1 MPEETLNEASV
12 LFDSS
17 PDSQDSTES
26 TETADSSAETQNTD
40 TAEEGETVEE
50 TEVAAETPEATP
62 EENVRFD
69 QHPRFKELHSSN
81 KELKEQLAA
90 LSSKFEA
97 QNPQEQTDFDGKF
110 SDLDNKLEEGDITLA
125 EFNQQSRALMQ
136 EQTAFERQQAT
147 ETAQEQSRTREL
159 QNKFLKDHGYLNDL
173 LQSKPDEIESL
184 IADNPLHDQVS
195 AAMELRIKELETGQE
210 TAVKE
215 AVEQAVKA
223 KEQEMLKNFKAK
235 QSARSLGEGARSA
248 EPDAN
253 ALLKDTSQYGGV
265 KNVLAERLKAR
276 RTQATS

>member
-17 PDSQDSTES
+17 PDSQES
-26 TETADSSAETQNTD
+26 TEPAETVDPSAETQNTE

-50 TEVAAETPEATP
+50 TTVAAETPEETP

-90 LSSKFEA
+90 LSSKLEA
-97 QNPQEQTDFDGKF
+97 MNPQVQTDFDSKY
-110 SDLDNKLEEGDITLA
+110 SELDTQLEEGNITLA
-125 EFNQQSRALMQ
+125 EFNKQSRALMQ

-147 ETAQEQSRTREL
+147 DAAQEQSRAREL
-159 QNKFLKDHGYLNDL
+159 QDKFLKDHGYLNDL

-184 IADNPLHDQVS
+184 IADNPLHDKVS
-195 AAMELRIKELETGQE
+195 AAMELHIRELEAGTE
-210 TAVKE
+210 KAVKE
-215 AVEQAVKA
+215 AVDQAVKA

-253 ALLKDTSQYGGV
+253 AMLKDTSKHGGV
-265 KNVLAERLKAR
+265 KNVIAERLKAR

>member
-17 PDSQDSTES
+17 PDSQTS
-26 TETADSSAETQNTD
+26 TETTEVADSSAETQNTD

-50 TEVAAETPEATP
+50 TEVVAETPEETP

-90 LSSKFEA
+90 LSSKLEEM
-97 QNPQEQTDFDGKF
+97 NPQEQTDFDSKF

-125 EFNQQSRALMQ
+125 EFNKQSRALMQ

-147 ETAQEQSRTREL
+147 ETAQAQSRTREL
-159 QNKFLKDHGYLNDL
+159 QDKFLKDHDYLNDL
-173 LQSKPDEIESL
+173 LKSKPDEIGAL
-184 IADNPLHDQVS
+184 IDANPLHDQVS

-253 ALLKDTSQYGGV
+253 ALLKDTSQHGGV